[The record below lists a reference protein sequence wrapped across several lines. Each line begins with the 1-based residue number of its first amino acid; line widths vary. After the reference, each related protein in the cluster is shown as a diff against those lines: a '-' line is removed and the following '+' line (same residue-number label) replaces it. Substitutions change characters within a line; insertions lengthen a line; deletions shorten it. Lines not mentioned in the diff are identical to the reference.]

1 MQHIN
6 LSNYKGSITDWTE
19 LNYIN
24 DGLADNLADI
34 TNIKVND
41 SCYNYLAKSANL
53 IKLKDVA
60 ETTVNGITYS
70 VKNGV
75 ITLNGTTTVQYWAI
89 NLSIPTLYAGTYYGT
104 KFDINTPSNSTIY
117 LGSTQT
123 FNGNITTTTTYTN
136 IRIYIHNINTAV
148 NNWVIKPMLVR
159 GSTAPIAYEPY
170 GALVIHQNANKI
182 IVTNTTSYTW
192 MSPSFKNA
200 TIRLDAPYKAPNVP
214 YKVRWQGN
222 DNILTIG
229 AEINGNMYI
238 SFKNAY
244 ANETELRND
253 MVGVIVWYELATP
266 IVIPV
271 INHTFTGSEAFALS
285 SRAIVT
291 DGTNSYI
298 RVYLPNSFAID
309 KTKLDFGMAELPTQP
324 YRYWTD
330 AIATEYV
337 SIDETNGNM
346 LFCINTKKAGTTLAT
361 AVQWLTGKVLQ
372 YTSTE

>member
-24 DGLADNLADI
+24 GGLADNLADI
-34 TNIKVND
+34 ANIKVND
-41 SCYNYLAKSANL
+41 SCYNYIANSQNL
-53 IKLKDVA
+53 VNISDKTISSPGYIFNIPVNNLK
-60 ETTVNGITYS
+60 
-70 VKNGV
+70 
-75 ITLNGTTTVQYWAI
+75 
-89 NLSIPTLYAGTYYGT
+89 
-104 KFDINTPSNSTIY
+104 
-117 LGSTQT
+117 
-123 FNGNITTTTTYTN
+123 TTTTYTCSFNWTGGGSLQFRALKNNNNVGSDTINDVPSGRNSITITTTDTPDTIYLYANNSNGGTASN
-136 IRIYIHNINTAV
+136 IMINEGNVPT
-148 NNWVIKPMLVR
+148 
-159 GSTAPIAYEPY
+159 AYEPY

-298 RVYLPNSFAID
+298 RVYLSNSFAID